1 MYPWYLITVSLL
13 SLYKVAYLI
22 CIVETRCLK
31 TLLCTSYIEKYLKKY
46 YAKNWF
52 HSPKNTKLCL
62 IINMDLWKRYSTI
75 LALTIALFKTG
86 NVCHTSDY
94 RPISLLS
101 IFDKIFEKISCKRLI
116 SFSEKHKI
124 VFDYQY
130 GCRKRWLTTLA
141 LIEFTDNIIKY
152 LDEGHYC
159 ISVFT
164 DLTKAFSTVDHTML
178 LEKLD
183 QYGIRGHANNLF

>member
-1 MYPWYLITVSLL
+1 MISFSEEHKIMLDYQYGF
-13 SLYKVAYLI
+13 
-22 CIVETRCLK
+22 R
-31 TLLCTSYIEKYLKKY
+31 
-46 YAKNWF
+46 
-52 HSPKNTKLCL
+52 
-62 IINMDLWKRYSTI
+62 KRYSTI
-75 LALTIALFKTG
+75 LALTIALFKKG
-86 NVCHTSDY
+86 NICHTSDY

-130 GCRKRWLTTLA
+130 GCRKRYLTTLA
-141 LIEFTDNIIKY
+141 LIEFTDNTIKY

-164 DLTKAFSTVDHTML
+164 DLTKAFSSVDHTML

-183 QYGIRGHANNLF
+183 QYGIRGHANNFFKLHLSERQKYSVVNGISSSMKRASCGVPQGSALGPLFFIIH